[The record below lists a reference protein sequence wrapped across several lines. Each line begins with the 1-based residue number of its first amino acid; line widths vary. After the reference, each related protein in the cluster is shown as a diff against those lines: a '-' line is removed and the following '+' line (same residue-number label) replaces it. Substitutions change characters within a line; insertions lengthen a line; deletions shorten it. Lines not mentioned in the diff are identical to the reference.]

1 MSLLFNDEERTIQ
14 IKNSLSAIGPFETGN
29 GIDHRGAAA
38 AAAAVATAAATPAAS
53 VAATAG

>member
-38 AAAAVATAAATPAAS
+38 AVAMAAATPAAS